1 MSGLSR
7 AGRSAP
13 GWTRA
18 PLLTGRRA
26 AVLLAALSVMGTSAC
41 ATKRDVRDL
50 RVELRDQMAIMRTQQ
65 DSILGVLHRQQQAI
79 LDSLVQTTG
88 ALLQVRGD
96 LSHELTQLQQQLEQ
110 VQALTGQVQAQL
122 NQYQHS
128 VDARMGQG
136 SGGQVQAQTQG
147 TQSSAPAT
155 AQGAGT
161 DAQQYYDI
169 GIEQRNRGNLD
180 TARRAFQTV
189 VDSFPK
195 DPLAPQAQRQV
206 AETYYLQ
213 EKYDDALKALDR
225 LVQRWGDSPQ
235 AAEALYR
242 AGMIAKEQGNNQRA
256 QEYFKK
262 LVAAYPQSDA
272 AGLARKELGQTG
284 G

>member
-1 MSGLSR
+1 MS
-7 AGRSAP
+7 A
-13 GWTRA
+13 
-18 PLLTGRRA
+18 
-26 AVLLAALSVMGTSAC
+26 SAC

-65 DSILGVLHRQQQAI
+65 DSILGVLQRQQQAI
-79 LDSLVQTTG
+79 LDSLVQTTD
-88 ALLQVRGD
+88 ALLQVRGE
-96 LSHELTQLQQQLEQ
+96 LSHELTQLQEQLEQ

-122 NQYQHS
+122 NQLQQG
-128 VDARMGQG
+128 VDSRIGQGQASG
-136 SGGQVQAQTQG
+136 SGGQTQTQG
-147 TQSSAPAT
+147 QTSTSQAPAT
-155 AQGAGT
+155 VQGAGAN
-161 DAQQYYDI
+161 AQQYYNI

-180 TARRAFQTV
+180 TARRAFETV

-195 DPLAPQAQRQV
+195 DPLAPEAQRQI

-213 EKYDDALKALDR
+213 EQYDDALKALDTV
-225 LVQRWGDSPQ
+225 VQRWGDSPQ

-256 QEYFKK
+256 REYFRK

-272 AGLARKELGQTG
+272 ASLARKELGQTG